1 MDCAESA
8 NFDKIRQIPLSRFLK
23 NLAGKPM
30 MGGSAGFPLGGAA
43 GVFLIWL
50 VVVPFA
56 LWYHLAKG
64 AVFRESLSPFILRFN
79 GCGR

>member
-1 MDCAESA
+1 
-8 NFDKIRQIPLSRFLK
+8 
-23 NLAGKPM
+23 M